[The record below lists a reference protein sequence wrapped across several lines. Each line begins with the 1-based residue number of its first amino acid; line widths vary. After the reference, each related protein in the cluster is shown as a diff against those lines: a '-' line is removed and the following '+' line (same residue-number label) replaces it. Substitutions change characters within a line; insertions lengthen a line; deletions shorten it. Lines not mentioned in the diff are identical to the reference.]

1 MIVNT
6 SKFEMGNSN
15 LNTITSR
22 KFDMTM
28 NIDAPAPTRRGD
40 GDENG
45 VDGGMELT
53 NDVLDIFYSN

>member
-1 MIVNT
+1 MY
-6 SKFEMGNSN
+6 NSN
-15 LNTITSR
+15 LKIQLPLG

-53 NDVLDIFYSN
+53 NDVLDDIAILIIPFV